1 MPVKFTPEKAI
12 KAWVMHDQGF
22 TGAVIAKEAGCHR
35 DTVRAWVALVNTDK
49 TLLQKAQKQT
59 SFEATLPPEE
69 PAAVAPAREGSKRAV
84 VEAWIRD
91 TPLGT
96 HADYN
101 QQAKKKNRVATGYFS
116 TLRTRLWKTEEH
128 PVRASPPPQPPT
140 PAEFRVTQAEINAKV
155 CDNLEQ
161 ENKFLRWWNLGERHG
176 WVDRLLA
183 ETAKP
188 ARTPTD

>member
-22 TGAVIAKEAGCHR
+22 TGAVIAKELGCHR

-69 PAAVAPAREGSKRAV
+69 PAVVAPAREGSKRELI
-84 VEAWIRD
+84 EAWIRD
-91 TPLGT
+91 YPLGT

-101 QQAKKKNRVATGYFS
+101 RQAKKKDRVATGYFS
-116 TLRTRLWKTEEH
+116 TLRTRLCKEH
-128 PVRASPPPQPPT
+128 PVQVSPPPPPPT
-140 PAEFRVTQAEINAKV
+140 PAEFNAKV
-155 CDNLEQ
+155 YDNLAQ

-188 ARTPTD
+188 AITPTD